1 MSNEKQNNMGDME
14 FDGTSEEWEALVEKN
29 KMSNT
34 NVKTVTMNEVILDNV
49 FEDLEF
55 LSRLMDDMISDMH
68 NVKGGQQARHSYMLY
83 REYVWKIRAAL
94 KKII

>member
-1 MSNEKQNNMGDME
+1 M
-14 FDGTSEEWEALVEKN
+14 
-29 KMSNT
+29 
-34 NVKTVTMNEVILDNV
+34 KTVNMSKDTLDNV

-83 REYVWKIRAAL
+83 REYMWKIKAEL
-94 KKII
+94 KKGIQTEITNDN

>member
-1 MSNEKQNNMGDME
+1 MSNNNM
-14 FDGTSEEWEALVEKN
+14 
-29 KMSNT
+29 
-34 NVKTVTMNEVILDNV
+34 KTVNMSKDTLDNV

-83 REYVWKIRAAL
+83 REYMWKIKAEL
-94 KKII
+94 KKGIQTEITNDN